1 MHLLFTSREGH
12 NGRVNDMPPMPPPPE
27 RGLASDN
34 FAGAHPDVMAAVAAA
49 NVGHAKAYGDDPW
62 TAEAEARL
70 RDLFGGQ
77 SQPFLVW
84 NGTGANVMA
93 LATMLRPAEAVV
105 CTDSAHIAVDEGG
118 APEFITGA
126 KLISLS
132 TPDGKL
138 TPEHLRFVEH
148 LQGNQHHVQPAVVS
162 VTQGTEM
169 GTLYSPDELAAI
181 CDAAHAL
188 GMFVHLDG
196 ARLANAVAALGRG
209 PAGVRS
215 FTTDA
220 GVDVVSFGA
229 TKIGALGAE
238 AVVYLSPGLAAR
250 ARHVRKLTTQV
261 SSKMRF
267 IAAQFNSLLHD
278 DLWLRLAGGANQ
290 MAAVLFEATHEIPGV
305 QIERAPQINSMYP
318 VLPAEVIRVLQDW
331 SFFWDWDVS
340 RRQVRWMTA
349 WDTTEADIDR
359 FAAGVRHVL
368 VHK

>member
-1 MHLLFTSREGH
+1 M
-12 NGRVNDMPPMPPPPE
+12 
-27 RGLASDN
+27 
-34 FAGAHPDVMAAVAAA
+34 
-49 NVGHAKAYGDDPW
+49 
-62 TAEAEARL
+62 
-70 RDLFGGQ
+70 
-77 SQPFLVW
+77 
-84 NGTGANVMA
+84 
-93 LATMLRPAEAVV
+93 
-105 CTDSAHIAVDEGG
+105 
-118 APEFITGA
+118 
-126 KLISLS
+126 
-132 TPDGKL
+132 
-138 TPEHLRFVEH
+138 
-148 LQGNQHHVQPAVVS
+148 
-162 VTQGTEM
+162 
-169 GTLYSPDELAAI
+169 
-181 CDAAHAL
+181 
-188 GMFVHLDG
+188 
-196 ARLANAVAALGRG
+196 
-209 PAGVRS
+209 
-215 FTTDA
+215 
-220 GVDVVSFGA
+220 
-229 TKIGALGAE
+229 
-238 AVVYLSPGLAAR
+238 VYLSPGLAAR